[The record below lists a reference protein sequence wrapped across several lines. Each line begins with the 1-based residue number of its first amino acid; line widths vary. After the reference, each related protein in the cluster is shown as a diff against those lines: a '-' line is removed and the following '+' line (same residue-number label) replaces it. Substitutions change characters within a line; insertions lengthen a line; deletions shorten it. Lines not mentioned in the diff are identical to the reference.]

1 MKKLLLICTKEV
13 HFLFNGQTYQQIDGV
28 AMGSPLGPVIANI
41 FMSELEQTVIP
52 TLSEDVSLWRRYV
65 DDTFTFIREG
75 SIQKVLDALNGFH
88 PSIQFTHEEGQDGQI
103 AFLDVKVITKQDRSF
118 NTEVYRKK
126 TDTNVYIHWESF
138 APKTWK
144 IGTLRGLIRRAF
156 VLCSTEDARKKE
168 IAFLKKTFRGINGYP
183 SRIVNTTI
191 REVEQKFE
199 QERTTQTPLA
209 AQQLAVQSGG
219 NPVVVDAHQV
229 GASVNLSVDAT
240 VVANDGNLL
249 EHSASTPI
257 VGAHQC
263 GAAANPTV
271 NTTVSSNADALLEHP
286 ASSSAQNENNDFR
299 PYITLPY

>member
-1 MKKLLLICTKEV
+1 M
-13 HFLFNGQTYQQIDGV
+13 
-28 AMGSPLGPVIANI
+28 
-41 FMSELEQTVIP
+41 
-52 TLSEDVSLWRRYV
+52 
-65 DDTFTFIREG
+65 
-75 SIQKVLDALNGFH
+75 
-88 PSIQFTHEEGQDGQI
+88 
-103 AFLDVKVITKQDRSF
+103 
-118 NTEVYRKK
+118 YRKK

-183 SRIVNTTI
+183 SRILNTTI

-199 QERTTQTPLA
+199 QERMTQTPLA

-219 NPVVVDAHQV
+219 NPVVVDAHQI

-257 VGAHQC
+257 VGAH
-263 GAAANPTV
+263 
-271 NTTVSSNADALLEHP
+271 
-286 ASSSAQNENNDFR
+286 
-299 PYITLPY
+299 